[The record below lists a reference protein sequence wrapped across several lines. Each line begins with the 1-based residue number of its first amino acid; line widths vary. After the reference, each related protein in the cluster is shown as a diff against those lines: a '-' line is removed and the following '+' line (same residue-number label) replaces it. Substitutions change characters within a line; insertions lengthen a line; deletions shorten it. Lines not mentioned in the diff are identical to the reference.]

1 MQLWLLI
8 QCGTPQYIWSRH
20 CPINHRLIA
29 NKLQCNKILFIAHW
43 KWQTLKISK
52 YFIAFH
58 LLHFHR
64 ILIAIFQYV
73 RISLQLDRIQKN
85 LFICNL
91 FAIYCNKYSIKQ
103 RSDFDHQIVSV
114 CLRSMQW
121 RPDPLDHGSDQSK
134 DNSHTN

>member
-1 MQLWLLI
+1 M
-8 QCGTPQYIWSRH
+8 
-20 CPINHRLIA
+20 
-29 NKLQCNKILFIAHW
+29 
-43 KWQTLKISK
+43 KISK

-91 FAIYCNKYSIKQ
+91 FAIYSNKNSISSM
-103 RSDFDHQIVSV
+103 SDYDHI
-114 CLRSMQW
+114 M
-121 RPDPLDHGSDQSK
+121 
-134 DNSHTN
+134 